1 MSLPP
6 DAIARAIANFNR
18 LRSPEAF
25 AEFIG
30 FDNNEVYVRFT
41 GSFCRTCGVLDY
53 FEDLIFELDARSPIS
68 LAVIDFE
75 AEDEVTF
82 QVRYRLTYQ
91 KPSCAQ

>member
-1 MSLPP
+1 MSAPP
-6 DAIARAIANFNR
+6 DAIEQAIARFNL
-18 LRSPEAF
+18 LRSPEAH

-30 FDNNEVYVRFT
+30 FNNNELFIRFT

-53 FEDLIFELDARSPIS
+53 FEDLIFELDDQSPIS

-75 AEDEVTF
+75 SEDEATF

-91 KPSCAQ
+91 KPSCAR